1 MPRYT
6 PSYAR
11 MCHTGPRPIVRPM
24 SIEKAIEGARESGWE
39 MADMVIDGYMAD
51 DPRLEAWEQQ
61 WNTEKYYRK
70 AQGGYAPTE
79 RDLSPV
85 LEAYEEGYRAYVE
98 MALGEAPEW
107 FTSERVATFTK
118 RARRI
123 VEEVRAA

>member
-61 WNTEKYYRK
+61 SEHREVLP
-70 AQGGYAPTE
+70 QGPRRLCPHG
-79 RDLSPV
+79 
-85 LEAYEEGYRAYVE
+85 EGSV
-98 MALGEAPEW
+98 P
-107 FTSERVATFTK
+107 
-118 RARRI
+118 RARSLRGGLPGLRRDGARRGPRVVHI
-123 VEEVRAA
+123 RAGRDVH